1 MTTRST
7 LLPRK
12 RIWPGSATVWGIR
25 DFSVETNV
33 RRLEARPR
41 AYVSAV
47 LPGGLGGQALDPLP
61 VQLGRTAAVLGV
73 GVIRVTPVLMEK
85 GRLRRKGLGLTAG
98 LR

>member
-1 MTTRST
+1 M
-7 LLPRK
+7 
-12 RIWPGSATVWGIR
+12 
-25 DFSVETNV
+25 
-33 RRLEARPR
+33 
-41 AYVSAV
+41 